1 MGLLDGKVC
10 IVTGAGRGIGRDH
23 ALALAGRGAKV
34 VVNDPGVA
42 VDGRGGDTAPA
53 QQVVDEIKA
62 AGGEAVANF
71 ASVTDWKQ
79 AEGLVQ
85 QAYDQWGRLDV
96 LINNAGILRDRIIW
110 NMTEDDWDAVMGVH
124 MKGTYCCTHHA
135 VVRWR
140 GQFKQTNQ
148 PVNGRIINT
157 VSAAMFGAVGQSNY
171 GAAKAGIM
179 GFTLGV
185 ALEVAPMGITCNAI
199 RPGGQTRMSASIPST
214 GALGAAAARAQSG
227 QAEPK
232 AKAEEAPRT
241 FGSELAVYLA
251 SDAAGWI
258 SGQLLMTRDDRL
270 ELDKGWRP
278 ERVLMNRGGKP
289 WTAEDLVAGMPRLVG
304 AGPTGLIEF
313 LGF

>member
-23 ALALAGRGAKV
+23 ALALAGRGARV

-42 VDGRGGDTAPA
+42 VDGRGGDNAPA

-71 ASVTDWKQ
+71 ANVADWKQ
-79 AEGLVQ
+79 AGALMQ
-85 QAYDQWGRLDV
+85 QAHDQWGKLDV

-124 MKGTYCCTHHA
+124 MKGTYNCTHHA

-140 GQFKQTNQ
+140 NQFKQTNQ

-157 VSAAMFGAVGQSNY
+157 VSAAMFGSVGQSNY

-185 ALEVAPMGITCNAI
+185 ALEVAQMGITCNAI

-214 GALGAAAARAQSG
+214 GALATVRAKAP
-227 QAEPK
+227 AEPK
-232 AKAEEAPRT
+232 AKAEDESKT

-270 ELDKGWRP
+270 ELDKGWHA

-289 WTAEDLVAGMPRLVG
+289 WTAEDLVTGVPRLVG

-313 LGF
+313 LGY

>member
-1 MGLLDGKVC
+1 MALLDGKVC

-23 ALALAGRGAKV
+23 ALALARRGARI

-42 VDGRGGDTAPA
+42 VDGRGGDNAPA
-53 QQVVDEIKA
+53 QQVVDEIVA

-71 ASVTDWKQ
+71 ANVADWKQ

-85 QAYDQWGRLDV
+85 QACDRWGKLDV
-96 LINNAGILRDRIIW
+96 LLNNAGILRDRIIW

-124 MKGTYCCTHHA
+124 MKGTYNCTHHA

-140 GQFKQTNQ
+140 NQFKQSNQ

-185 ALEVAPMGITCNAI
+185 ALEVAQMGITCNAI
-199 RPGGQTRMSASIPST
+199 RPGGQTRMSGSIPST
-214 GALGAAAARAQSG
+214 GALATLTSRAAAESK
-227 QAEPK
+227 E
-232 AKAEEAPRT
+232 KAEDSPKT

-251 SDAAGWI
+251 SDAASWI
-258 SGQLLMTRDDRL
+258 SGQLLMIRDDRL
-270 ELDKGWRP
+270 ELDKGWRA
-278 ERVLMNRGGKP
+278 ERVLANRGGKP
-289 WTAEDLVAGMPRLVG
+289 WTAEELVAGMPKLVG
-304 AGPTGLIEF
+304 AGPVGLIEF